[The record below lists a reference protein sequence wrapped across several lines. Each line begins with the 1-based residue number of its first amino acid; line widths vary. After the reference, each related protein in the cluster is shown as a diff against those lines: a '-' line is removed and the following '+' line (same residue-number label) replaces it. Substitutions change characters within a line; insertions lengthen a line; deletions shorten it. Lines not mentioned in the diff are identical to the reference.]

1 MGMGQWP
8 GRRQALGMALRGL
21 GWGGIRVLRP
31 GCLQQ
36 ILLLMAQG
44 RGG

>member
-1 MGMGQWP
+1 MGTSQWL
-8 GRRQALGMALRGL
+8 RRGQALGSALRGP
-21 GWGGIRVLRP
+21 GWSGIRVLQV
-31 GCLQQ
+31 GCLGQ